1 MIQFNECSFRYK
13 GGRRNAL
20 DGITLN
26 IGEGEFVGVT
36 GASGPANPPSPTRSA
51 GSYPTTSPATF
62 TGR

>member
-26 IGEGEFVGVT
+26 IREGEFVGVT
-36 GASGPANPPSPTRSA
+36 GASGA
-51 GSYPTTSPATF
+51 GQIHPHLC
-62 TGR
+62 GQRG